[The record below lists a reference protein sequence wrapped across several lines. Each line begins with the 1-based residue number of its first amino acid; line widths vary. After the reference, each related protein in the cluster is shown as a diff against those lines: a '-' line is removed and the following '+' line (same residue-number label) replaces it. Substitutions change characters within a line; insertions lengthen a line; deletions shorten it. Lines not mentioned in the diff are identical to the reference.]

1 MPKPLPITEIT
12 DLHLLVLFRA
22 AAQDG
27 DRMKG
32 RAIAHLFN
40 TRHKNHL
47 TGIIAELRDL
57 QFIDTSAFN
66 RKASPCYE
74 WIQITDVGTKYVR
87 TLVQAARL
95 FELQK

>member
-1 MPKPLPITEIT
+1 MSKPLPITEIT

-32 RAIAHLFN
+32 RAIGHLFN

-47 TGIIAELRDL
+47 TGIIRQLKDL
-57 QFIDTSAFN
+57 NFIDTSEFD
-66 RKASPCYE
+66 RTASPCYT
-74 WIQITDVGTKYVR
+74 WIQITQEGEAYVR
-87 TLVQAARL
+87 NLVTAARQSNPL
-95 FELQK
+95 